1 MATMAVPRSAS
12 RSGNLLVLLLG
23 GAIFLNYVDRGAIGL
38 AAPVMVRELGLSPE
52 AYGVIFSAFFW
63 VYSPVQLFAG
73 RLCDRYSVYSL
84 IAAGITLWAAST
96 FLTGFAGGFV
106 SLLVLR
112 VMLGIGESI
121 SFPGSTKIIARHV
134 PPEKRGM
141 ANAVIASGLALGPAV
156 GTLAG
161 GMIIASSGWRAM
173 FLLFGAVTFLW
184 LVPWRSA
191 VRSLSSAELAEA
203 GTSVPIRALIGKWS
217 LWSISIVHCLGNY
230 SFYFLL
236 AWLPSFLVK
245 SRGFSLTE
253 MTFLM
258 AIGYSVQAAC
268 ALGYGRFSDWWTC
281 SGRSEA
287 ACRRWMMVA
296 SQVAATVAVLGLSV
310 AHGAVAIGLL
320 LCLAG
325 AATGSLSMNLYA
337 IGQMFSGPRA
347 AGTWMGFQN
356 AIGNTSGIFGPILTG
371 FIVQRAG
378 YDTAFVVTATIA
390 AAGALWW
397 AMAIPK
403 IVEVDIGNP
412 ELN

>member
-1 MATMAVPRSAS
+1 MATMAIPRSAS

-38 AAPVMVRELGLSPE
+38 AAPVMVRELRLSPE

-73 RLCDRYSVYSL
+73 RLCDRYSVYAL

-96 FLTGFAGGFV
+96 FLTGFAGGFTA
-106 SLLVLR
+106 LLVLR

-121 SFPGSTKIIARHV
+121 SFPGSTKIIARHI
-134 PPEKRGM
+134 PPEQRGM
-141 ANAVIASGLALGPAV
+141 ANAIIASGLALGPAV

-161 GMIIASSGWRAM
+161 GLILASWGWRAM
-173 FLLFGAVTFLW
+173 FLVFGAITFLW

-191 VRSLSSAELAEA
+191 VRTLDGARLAESEM
-203 GTSVPIRALIGKWS
+203 SVPIRALIGKWS

-245 SRGFSLTE
+245 SRGFSLAE
-253 MTFLM
+253 MAFLM
-258 AIGYSVQAAC
+258 ALGYSVQAVC

-287 ACRRWMMVA
+287 TCRRWMMVI
-296 SQVAATVAVLGLSV
+296 SQIAATIAVLGLSV
-310 AHGAVAIGLL
+310 AHGAMAIGLL

-356 AIGNTSGIFGPILTG
+356 AIGNMSGIFGPILTG

-397 AMAIPK
+397 AVAIPK
-403 IVEVDIGNP
+403 IVEVEIADRS
-412 ELN
+412 